1 MDDPCGDILDVP
13 ATTIMHNTD
22 SYILL
27 TGATGLLGRS
37 LLRDLAAA
45 GRRVAVVVRP
55 SKLARAAGRVDELL
69 ADWRQVA
76 GVEVPCPV
84 VLEGDL
90 SVAGLGLPA
99 PQAAWVARHVREVVH
114 SAASLSFQM
123 RPADGEPYT
132 SNVTGTRNVL
142 ALCRDAGIRRLHH
155 VSSAYVCGLRQGTVL
170 ETELDVGQTSG
181 NDYEKSKIISETEAT
196 GADFLDVCTV
206 HRPSII
212 VGDLVHGFT
221 NTFHGF
227 YKPLRIVQPFVEAFV
242 GASLEPG
249 SLLDVLGMDGRECK
263 NLVPVDW
270 VSAVMT
276 RIIVDE
282 SLHGRTYHVTSDT
295 PTSVGLLCRVF
306 EGLVV
311 EMAAEAG
318 RRRSASAAG
327 ASGGGN
333 PAAGFDPATLG
344 RLFLDQMH
352 VYKAYWRDDPR
363 FDASHTIAAVPGL
376 PAPPLDEE
384 TIRRLCRFAI
394 GNNFRWPPPGR
405 CGPRPTAR
413 DGLEA
418 RLGAASWTAP
428 RSPHRVGLVVTGAG
442 GGQWTVAVEGGR
454 PTSLHHGLP
463 SAGDAT
469 LWMAA
474 DELTGIIAGG
484 SSLAEVRD
492 RGGVTVEGGPQD
504 RRMAVETLDSILRV
518 AAHDSAWAS
527 PGQDADQ
534 ARSMTPPATR
544 VFPENP
550 ANVGA

>member
-1 MDDPCGDILDVP
+1 MP
-13 ATTIMHNTD
+13 NSD

-37 LLRDLAAA
+37 LLRDLATA

-55 SKLARAAGRVDELL
+55 SKLAAAAGRVDELL
-69 ADWRQVA
+69 EDWRQVA
-76 GVEVPCPV
+76 GVQVPCPV

-90 SVAGLGLPA
+90 SSAGLGLSA
-99 PQAAWVARHVREVVH
+99 AQAAWVSRHVREVVH
-114 SAASLSFQM
+114 SAASLSFQL
-123 RPADGEPYT
+123 RESDGEPYT
-132 SNVTGTRNVL
+132 SNVTGTRHVL

-155 VSSAYVCGLRQGTVL
+155 VSSAYVCGLRQGTIL

-196 GADFLDVCTV
+196 RAEFLDVCTV

-282 SLHGRTYHVTSDT
+282 SLHGRTYHITSDA
-295 PTSVGLLCRVF
+295 PTSVGMLCRVF

-311 EMAAEAG
+311 EMAAEAS
-318 RRRSASAAG
+318 RRRSAP
-327 ASGGGN
+327 ASGG
-333 PAAGFDPATLG
+333 AGGGSFDPVSLG

-363 FDASHTIAAVPGL
+363 FDTTNTRAAVPGL
-376 PAPPLDEE
+376 PAPALDEE

-394 GNNFRWPPPGR
+394 ANNFRWPPPGR
-405 CGPRPTAR
+405 SAPRATAR

-418 RLGAASWTAP
+418 QLGAASWAEP
-428 RSPHRVGLVVTGAG
+428 RSPRRLGLVATGAG
-442 GGQWTVAVEGGR
+442 GGQWTLAMGGGR
-454 PTSLHHGLP
+454 PVSLHHGLP
-463 SAGDAT
+463 GSDDAT
-469 LWMAA
+469 VWMAA
-474 DELTGIIAGG
+474 NELAAILSGAA
-484 SSLAEVRD
+484 SVADVRS
-492 RGGVTVEGGPQD
+492 RGGISVEGGGAED
-504 RRMAVETLDSILRV
+504 RRMAIEAIAMIQCRDGHGAGRPTPSDDEACLT
-518 AAHDSAWAS
+518 
-527 PGQDADQ
+527 
-534 ARSMTPPATR
+534 AR
-544 VFPENP
+544 
-550 ANVGA
+550 

>member
-1 MDDPCGDILDVP
+1 
-13 ATTIMHNTD
+13 MHGTD

-55 SKLARAAGRVDELL
+55 SKLAAAAGRVDELL
-69 ADWRQVA
+69 EDWRQVA
-76 GVEVPCPV
+76 GVQVPCPV

-90 SVAGLGLPA
+90 STAGLGLSA
-99 PQAAWVARHVREVVH
+99 PQAAWVSRHVREVVH
-114 SAASLSFQM
+114 SAASLSFQL
-123 RPADGEPYT
+123 READGEPYT

-155 VSSAYVCGLRQGTVL
+155 VSSAYVCGLRQGTIL

-181 NDYEKSKIISETEAT
+181 NDYEKSKIVSETEAT
-196 GADFLDVCTV
+196 GAEFLDVCTV

-276 RIIVDE
+276 RIILDE
-282 SLHGRTYHVTSDT
+282 SLHGRTYHVTSDA

-311 EMAAEAG
+311 EMAAEAS
-318 RRRSASAAG
+318 RRRDAPAPG
-327 ASGGGN
+327 GHSGGS
-333 PAAGFDPATLG
+333 PTAGFDPITLG

-363 FDASHTIAAVPGL
+363 FDAANTREAVPGL
-376 PAPPLDEE
+376 PAPALDEE

-394 GNNFRWPPPGR
+394 ANNFRWPPPGR
-405 CGPRPTAR
+405 SAPESTAR
-413 DGLEA
+413 AGLEA
-418 RLGAASWTAP
+418 RLGNASWAAP
-428 RSPHRVGLVVTGAG
+428 RPPRQFGLAVTGAG

-454 PTSLHHGLP
+454 PVSLHHGLP
-463 SAGDAT
+463 AAGHAT
-469 LWMAA
+469 SWMAA
-474 DELTGIIAGG
+474 DELAKIFAGTA
-484 SSLAEVRD
+484 SLAEVRS
-492 RGGVTVEGGPQD
+492 RGGITGEGGGPED
-504 RRMAVETLDSILRV
+504 RRMAIEALAAIQGMSDHGAGGPAPSHDEAILT
-518 AAHDSAWAS
+518 
-527 PGQDADQ
+527 
-534 ARSMTPPATR
+534 AR
-544 VFPENP
+544 
-550 ANVGA
+550 